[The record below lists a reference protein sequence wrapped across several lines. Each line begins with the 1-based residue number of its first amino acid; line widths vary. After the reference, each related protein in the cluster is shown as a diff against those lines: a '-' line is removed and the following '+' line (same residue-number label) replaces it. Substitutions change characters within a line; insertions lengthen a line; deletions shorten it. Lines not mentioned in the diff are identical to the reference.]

1 MAARPLGT
9 SANFNPADGD
19 RKPGNLPVILG
30 QPYTIGQCK
39 VIMCT
44 QEKPGDV
51 HAARFTRSHSSNVG
65 QP

>member
-30 QPYTIGQCK
+30 QSYTIGQCK
-39 VIMCT
+39 VIMYSSKTLRRARCT
-44 QEKPGDV
+44 ANKISLEHVRQ
-51 HAARFTRSHSSNVG
+51 A
-65 QP
+65 